1 LSNGTSDC
9 EEIGVHRIGRT
20 EAISIISQL
29 IVVCVRFAFLEER
42 FNKQCHEKAYVHT
55 TFPVDGLI
63 LRPNDFPLVPF
74 RVLCR

>member
-1 LSNGTSDC
+1 MFVL
-9 EEIGVHRIGRT
+9 H
-20 EAISIISQL
+20 
-29 IVVCVRFAFLEER
+29 FLEER